1 MLESN
6 QQSRSSS
13 RLNPATHVECLEFI
27 RAAIV
32 EADRQTAQD
41 IKNVLAEV
49 CNSGY
54 ADRAA
59 IWAEL
64 TPIEQQQF
72 QSLLA
77 PPPLAREAGQE
88 NLRGSRLP
96 VPRCGLR
103 HRD

>member
-1 MLESN
+1 MSLD
-6 QQSRSSS
+6 
-13 RLNPATHVECLEFI
+13 PACHAECLEFI

-32 EADRQTAQD
+32 EAYRQTAQD

-54 ADRAA
+54 ADRVA

-72 QSLLA
+72 QKLLA
-77 PPPLAREAGQE
+77 QPPL
-88 NLRGSRLP
+88 RLI
-96 VPRCGLR
+96 
-103 HRD
+103 